1 MVTGATLSYG
11 DFSERVLRRERARE
25 IRRERENNMSRNH
38 FFMNIMV
45 KRAKYFERIT

>member
-25 IRRERENNMSRNH
+25 IWGENNMSRNH

-45 KRAKYFERIT
+45 KRAKNFERIT